1 MAKTYATVGDIE
13 VLQNELERLRKIM
26 ISMSEVQR
34 EGLQVS
40 ERLNRRIGELEQDK
54 LDEINRRKT
63 NFFPW

>member
-40 ERLNRRIGELEQDK
+40 ERLNRRIGKLEQDK